1 MIETQKTEIINW
13 NLLLSFF
20 NQRKGPD
27 ILFKGV
33 DSKNIEETELDAILQ
48 NLDYNFEEETFIF
61 GFRKNWIL
69 NYLFNIYSDYARS
82 RQNLLMLSY
91 IIREDY
97 ISEQNIDTLRLLESK
112 KYILKEF
119 GEKLK
124 NLEYLPKFIRKIE
137 DPGCDISD
145 SKHNQYKKDFYEL
158 YQKYFEKLEPI
169 SHVLKKLNITCP
181 ICKKSKEIDIP
192 ERIVDCKKD
201 LTTIPI
207 PQHRVCEH
215 AFLMCL
221 KIVDDQIKIEGV
233 KEADSRGKYVVPDY
247 RLQLQEKE
255 IIEIKSYLKPET
267 LINTLNAL
275 LFKKKALILT
285 RNSDDFNNIILN
297 FINLIF
303 QNSFAITI
311 DVINM
316 ARIETNPDLFKDNVI
331 IENVYENFVISR
343 KNIYERKIAENFYK
357 NNDHFLSLDNLKHEI
372 SFIYGLTQEIY
383 KFATSENVSHTIKRK
398 AVIRNLLDTFLI
410 EVNKDFLSFLIEI
423 VRNYYNTQIE
433 FTQDLLA
440 KKIDEMWGN

>member
-48 NLDYNFEEETFIF
+48 NLDYDFEEETFIF

-69 NYLFNIYSDYARS
+69 NYLFNIFSNYARS
-82 RQNLLMLSY
+82 KQNLLMLSY

-233 KEADSRGKYVVPDY
+233 KEADSRGKYVVSDY

-285 RNSDDFNNIILN
+285 RNSDDFNRIILK

-303 QNSFAITI
+303 QDAFTI
-311 DVINM
+311 SINVINRS
-316 ARIETNPDLFKDNVI
+316 RIEEDPVLFKDYLI
-331 IENVYENFVISR
+331 IENLYESSITSEKLF
-343 KNIYERKIAENFYK
+343 YEKKITENFYK
-357 NNDHFLSLDNLKHEI
+357 NNDYLLSLDNLKHEI
-372 SFIYGLTQEIY
+372 SFIFGLSQEIY
-383 KFATSENVSHTIKRK
+383 KFAINENRSHPIKRK
-398 AVIRNLLDTFLI
+398 DIIRNLLDTFLI
-410 EVNKDFLSFLIEI
+410 EVNKDFLSFLLEI
-423 VRNYYNTQIE
+423 VESYFNTRIE